1 MRVLVGLGRLARA
14 VAHLLQALW
23 VARQLPVVDEAGR
36 QARIQW
42 FARGTLRALGV
53 SCEVQGTF
61 RPGAKLVVANHVS
74 WLDIVALHAAC
85 PEVRFV
91 SKADVLHWPV
101 LGWLIRVAG
110 TLFIVREKRSD
121 SMRVLHEM
129 SAALQAGQSVAVFP
143 EGTTSDGHQVLPFHA
158 GLLQSAIACGTPI
171 QAVAL
176 RYSDDAAP
184 VSPAAAYI
192 DEINLVQSAWRIA
205 TARGLTVRVTALTA
219 TGTHHADRRALARR
233 LHGELC
239 EALGVDPAAVP
250 AAGHA
255 AAQPAEGG
263 GLPSR

>member
-1 MRVLVGLGRLARA
+1 MAVLRGLGRLAR
-14 VAHLLQALW
+14 VLVHLLHALW
-23 VARQLPVVDEAGR
+23 VARRLPHVDEAGR
-36 QARIQW
+36 QARIRW
-42 FARGTLRALGV
+42 FAQGTLRALGV
-53 SCEVQGTF
+53 RWQVQGTF

-101 LGWLIRVAG
+101 LGWLIKVAG

-129 SAALQAGQSVAVFP
+129 SSALQAGQSVAVFP
-143 EGTTSDGHQVLPFHA
+143 EGTTSDGRQVLPFHA

-171 QAVAL
+171 QPVAL
-176 RYSDDAAP
+176 RYSDDAEP
-184 VSPAAAYI
+184 ISRAAAYI
-192 DEINLVQSAWRIA
+192 DEVNLIQSAWRIA
-205 TARGLTVRVTALTA
+205 SARGLTVHVTALTA

-239 EALGVDPAAVP
+239 DALGVDPAAAP

-255 AAQPAEGG
+255 AAQPAEGA